1 MPADDSVESLF
12 NQVLRLHHARMRS
25 LLSEIGLFPGQPHI
39 LLFLARQGRSL
50 GLCQGVSQKDLVNEL
65 ELTPATVAIMLKRME
80 KAGLVRRDSD
90 LVDRRRMSVSITQK
104 GLALQLKAL
113 RCIQTLNEE
122 SFRGFSASDKAELKR
137 SLLRMRKN
145 LESLRI
151 EKGIEL

>member
-1 MPADDSVESLF
+1 MPADDSVESLY
-12 NQVLRLHHARMRS
+12 NQLLRLHHARMRS

-39 LLFLARQGRSL
+39 LLFLARQG
-50 GLCQGVSQKDLVNEL
+50 LCQGISQKDLVNEL

>member
-39 LLFLARQGRSL
+39 LLFLARQGQ
-50 GLCQGVSQKDLVNEL
+50 GLCQGISQKDLVNEL

-113 RCIQTLNEE
+113 RSIQTLSEE